1 MAELGDVS
9 PVGEIRTR
17 SSRAFALVAT
27 KLQVRVLPCFLNKKI
42 KIVTIMEINMLSVYF
57 ASLVMCVVIGCIP
70 FVIGEKPEITK
81 EKKRKFLFM
90 CVVV

>member
-1 MAELGDVS
+1 
-9 PVGEIRTR
+9 
-17 SSRAFALVAT
+17 
-27 KLQVRVLPCFLNKKI
+27 
-42 KIVTIMEINMLSVYF
+42 MEINMLSVYF